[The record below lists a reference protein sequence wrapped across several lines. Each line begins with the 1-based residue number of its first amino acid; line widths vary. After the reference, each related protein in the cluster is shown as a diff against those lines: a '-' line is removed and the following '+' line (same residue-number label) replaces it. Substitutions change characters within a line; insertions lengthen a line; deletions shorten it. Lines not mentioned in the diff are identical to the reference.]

1 MTKSKTRY
9 RMTIDEALTAAQAIL
24 SKGRDVEL
32 RSVGGYVIVYE
43 LNKRVHKVTG
53 AERETPEDGT

>member
-1 MTKSKTRY
+1 
-9 RMTIDEALTAAQAIL
+9 MTIDEALTAAQAIL

>member
-1 MTKSKTRY
+1 MTKPKRRY
-9 RMTIDEALTAAQAIL
+9 KMTIDEALTAAQAIL

-53 AERETPEDGT
+53 TSETSDK

>member
-1 MTKSKTRY
+1 MTKPKRRY
-9 RMTIDEALTAAQAIL
+9 KMSIDEALTAARAIL

-53 AERETPEDGT
+53 AIETSDE

>member
-1 MTKSKTRY
+1 MTKPKRRY
-9 RMTIDEALTAAQAIL
+9 KMSIDEALTAARAIL

-43 LNKRVHKVTG
+43 LNKRVHRVTG
-53 AERETPEDGT
+53 TIETSDE

>member
-9 RMTIDEALTAAQAIL
+9 RMTLDEALTAARAIL

-53 AERETPEDGT
+53 TIETSDE

>member
-1 MTKSKTRY
+1 MTKPKRRY
-9 RMTIDEALTAAQAIL
+9 KMTIDEALTAAQAIL

-53 AERETPEDGT
+53 TIETSDE

>member
-53 AERETPEDGT
+53 TIETSEE

>member
-43 LNKRVHKVTG
+43 LNKRVHKVTW
-53 AERETPEDGT
+53 AERETPD

>member
-1 MTKSKTRY
+1 MTKPKRRY
-9 RMTIDEALTAAQAIL
+9 KMTLDEALTAARAIL

-43 LNKRVHKVTG
+43 LNKRVHKVTV
-53 AERETPEDGT
+53 AEETPQ

>member
-9 RMTIDEALTAAQAIL
+9 RMTIDEALTAARAIL

-32 RSVGGYVIVYE
+32 RSVGGQVIVYE
-43 LNKRVHKVTG
+43 LNKRVHRVTG
-53 AERETPEDGT
+53 AERETPD

>member
-1 MTKSKTRY
+1 MTKPKRRY

-53 AERETPEDGT
+53 TSETSDE

>member
-1 MTKSKTRY
+1 MTKPKRRY
-9 RMTIDEALTAAQAIL
+9 KMSVDEALTAAQAIL

-53 AERETPEDGT
+53 TSETSDE

>member
-1 MTKSKTRY
+1 MTKPKRRY
-9 RMTIDEALTAAQAIL
+9 KMSVDEALTAAQAIL

-43 LNKRVHKVTG
+43 LNKRVHKVSV
-53 AERETPEDGT
+53 ADETPQ

>member
-1 MTKSKTRY
+1 MSV
-9 RMTIDEALTAAQAIL
+9 DEALTAAQAIL

-53 AERETPEDGT
+53 TSETSDE

>member
-1 MTKSKTRY
+1 LTKPKRRY
-9 RMTIDEALTAAQAIL
+9 KMTIDEALTAAQAIL

-53 AERETPEDGT
+53 TIETSDE